1 MQLAEEQEPLAV
13 TSPLRVRLSA
23 WLRRPR
29 GPRAPRE
36 PQWAAT
42 LGQVISVLEGMN
54 GSTEQHFLQ
63 IGGKLVEFMETV
75 DSISAE
81 LTGLASFISGEQ
93 GQRSSDALTCA
104 LDSSIE
110 MSARYTDRKVGLET
124 IRQDAGR
131 LKRALSGFQEIVST
145 FHTLGVLTRVETAR
159 LGSEG
164 TDFGSLADDVRLL
177 AGNIE
182 ERVESARDATARLIP
197 PIESAMQSISALEES
212 QAKDLPSVISNL
224 RASLASFRD
233 TQSKV
238 QRSSARL
245 GARYDAISD
254 TFKKLIVSLQF
265 HDITRQQL
273 EHVIGVLQR
282 LRDEMEGRGG
292 SSSRGRTNVGAVLA
306 LQLSQL
312 TDAGE
317 KFASSVA
324 SVTCTLGDIAAH
336 VREMTDESRTLTGL
350 SGDDKTSFFVQM
362 EQGCATILA
371 SLNQCAAAE
380 AASMATSCG
389 MAETIGQM
397 RGSIEEIRAI
407 ETQMQRMALNG
418 SIRAAHLGVAGD
430 ALAVLAG
437 SMQQLAMESRS
448 LAGAL
453 IEALGSMNAA
463 TRLTGQ
469 VSGPPGE
476 VGSQHRSLDGVQA
489 AVADFHMSSERSF
502 SLITQIV
509 ARGTRLSEDLS
520 ATRSSF
526 SVGVLFAEA
535 LGRARAMLA
544 ELVEVAEPDSP
555 PDSAEELKTGLA
567 DFSAHYTMQAE
578 RDIHEGITKEPPASL
593 ESGETGENVE
603 FF

>member
-1 MQLAEEQEPLAV
+1 MQLAEEKEPLAV
-13 TSPLRVRLSA
+13 SSPLRRRLSA

-36 PQWAAT
+36 HQWAAT
-42 LGQVISVLEGMN
+42 LGQVISVLEGLN

-63 IGGKLVEFMETV
+63 IGGKLVEFMEKV

-93 GQRSSDALTCA
+93 GQRSSEALTCA
-104 LDSSIE
+104 LNSSIE
-110 MSARYTDRKVGLET
+110 MSARYTDRRVGLET

-131 LKRALSGFQEIVST
+131 LKRTLSGFQEIVST

-159 LGSEG
+159 LGREG
-164 TDFGSLADDVRLL
+164 TDFGSLADDVSLL

-224 RASLASFRD
+224 RASLASFGD
-233 TQSKV
+233 TQSRV

-336 VREMTDESRTLTGL
+336 VREMTGESRTLTGL
-350 SGDDKTSFFVQM
+350 SDDDKTSFFVEM

-371 SLNQCAAAE
+371 SLNHCAGAE
-380 AASMATSCG
+380 AASLATSCG

-397 RGSIEEIRAI
+397 RDSIEEIRAI
-407 ETQMQRMALNG
+407 EIQMQRMALNG
-418 SIRAAHLGVAGD
+418 SIRAAHIGAAGD

-437 SMQQLAMESRS
+437 SMQQLAMESRR
-448 LAGAL
+448 LAEAL

-469 VSGPPGE
+469 GSIPAG
-476 VGSQHRSLDGVQA
+476 VGVGQHRSLDGVRA

-509 ARGTRLSEDLS
+509 ERGTRLSEDLS
-520 ATRSSF
+520 ATRSGF
-526 SVGVLFAEA
+526 SVGALFAEA
-535 LGRARAMLA
+535 LGRARAILA
-544 ELVEVAEPDSP
+544 ELVEVADPGSP
-555 PDSAEELKTGLA
+555 PDSTEELKTRLA
-567 DFSAHYTMQAE
+567 DFSGHYTMQAE
-578 RDIHEGITKEPPASL
+578 RDVHEGITKEEPASV
-593 ESGETGENVE
+593 ESSETGENVE